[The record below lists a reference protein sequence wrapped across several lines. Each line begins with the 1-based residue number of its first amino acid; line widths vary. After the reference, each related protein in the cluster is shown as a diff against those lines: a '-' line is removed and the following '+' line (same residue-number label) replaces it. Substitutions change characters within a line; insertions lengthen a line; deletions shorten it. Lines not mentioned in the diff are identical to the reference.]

1 MAGVEVAGRAFWDA
15 GMESGNGSQ
24 GAGPGLRGGVTKPE
38 QESGSWELQSEP
50 LEGVGAG
57 AVKA

>member
-1 MAGVEVAGRAFWDA
+1 MEVSGRAFWDT

-38 QESGSWELQSEP
+38 QESRSWEQRSEP

-57 AVKA
+57 VVKA